1 MFKEEMLKGM
11 RKRENNPELY
21 EDEENFEEAAK
32 AVNTV
37 LVKSVVHSN
46 TQNIINDAAAENISA
61 TSANFW
67 ILAHALRDFVGKENR
82 LPVSGVIPDMFS
94 DSERFIKLQNIY
106 REKAGQDAEMIQRK
120 VHQVLESL
128 GRSAETISE
137 TEIKRFCREARFLKI
152 QRGSNLSDEF
162 NSSNFNLNLD
172 DPESDALYYLVLR
185 AVDRYMTEFGNNPGE
200 ETTLLL
206 HML

>member
-1 MFKEEMLKGM
+1 MLKGM